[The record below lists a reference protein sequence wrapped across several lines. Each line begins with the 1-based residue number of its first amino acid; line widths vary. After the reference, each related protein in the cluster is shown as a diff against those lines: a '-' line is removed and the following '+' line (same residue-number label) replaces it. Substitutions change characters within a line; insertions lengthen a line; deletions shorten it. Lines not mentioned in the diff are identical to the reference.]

1 MRTYFS
7 LRVAPSG
14 IPNALLQRG
23 SSSSQVRA
31 DLVDLEQ
38 LLSMPSHSAPH
49 AGESLLPWVLMGAR
63 THHAMAP
70 RPTQSSQGTEEEH

>member
-14 IPNALLQRG
+14 IPNGPAPTRP
-23 SSSSQVRA
+23 SSSQVRA
-31 DLVDLEQ
+31 DLVDLEE